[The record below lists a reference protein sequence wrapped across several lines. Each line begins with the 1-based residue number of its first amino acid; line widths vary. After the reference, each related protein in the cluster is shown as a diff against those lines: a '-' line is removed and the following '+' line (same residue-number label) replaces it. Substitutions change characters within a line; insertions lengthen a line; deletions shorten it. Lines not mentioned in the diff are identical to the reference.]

1 MQKAPAGQG
10 FFKQLFRHQFFA
22 PVARRIMRRVARCRL
37 QYAEI
42 TFPPPMFPWSNQ
54 GKHCIRASLLQPD
67 HIPGLSDSWQM
78 RVDVFVSTVF
88 LLGIHL
94 KTWIDA

>member
-1 MQKAPAGQG
+1 
-10 FFKQLFRHQFFA
+10 
-22 PVARRIMRRVARCRL
+22 
-37 QYAEI
+37 
-42 TFPPPMFPWSNQ
+42 MFPWSNQ